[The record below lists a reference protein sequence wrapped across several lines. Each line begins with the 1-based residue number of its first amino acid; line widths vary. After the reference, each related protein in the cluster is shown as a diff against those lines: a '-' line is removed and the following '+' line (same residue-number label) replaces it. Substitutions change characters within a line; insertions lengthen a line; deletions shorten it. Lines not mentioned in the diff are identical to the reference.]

1 MISKNQWRV
10 IAITLAVAL
19 LVVSFLTGVMGIVDN
34 LGSVKETQGAY
45 TDFRDELD
53 ALKENDAFLAEGKA
67 EYDSAK
73 SEYDSEYAAY
83 EDEYGK
89 YEDAELQYNKDVLEY
104 NTQLI
109 AYSAGKNALG
119 GNADSAVSEG
129 KSKLDEGWKL
139 YNEGKAAYDAGVAEF
154 ESRKQE
160 YEKGLSMYEYL
171 LNAIE
176 ALEAS
181 GMSHDEALAAVGAQA
196 GIELSDEYIAQM
208 KAGIDSAQALIPEA
222 EAKLAEGKAQLDSAY
237 EQLMLGEAGL
247 ETAETKLAEANAQ
260 LNSMRSS
267 IAGGPARLD
276 AQGQSVSE
284 SKAGLDERKAELDA
298 KAEELSVYE
307 DVSEKVSRARDK
319 LIDEGFGGSDDST
332 EQLISAAGAHEAQLR
347 SEYLKSLISFI
358 LTYAGHLLAVA
369 AATAALLL
377 LRKNRLPAALRLS
390 VIGVAL
396 GLISVIASI
405 VFGDLDTLAFAAAVL
420 TAIGVGLSSEPDGNE

>member
-1 MISKNQWRV
+1 MFSKNQWR
-10 IAITLAVAL
+10 ILAIVLAVAL

-34 LGSVKETQGAY
+34 LGPVKEAQSAY
-45 TDFRDELD
+45 ADFHDELS
-53 ALKENDAFLAEGKA
+53 ALRENDAFLAEGKA
-67 EYDSAK
+67 EYESAK
-73 SEYDSEYAAY
+73 ADYDAEFAAY

-89 YEDAELQYNKDVLEY
+89 YEDAEVQYSKDVLEY

-119 GNADSAVSEG
+119 GAAGSAVSEG

-139 YNEGKAAYDAGVAEF
+139 YNEGKAAYDAGLAEF
-154 ESRKQE
+154 EKQKQE
-160 YEKGLSMYEYL
+160 YEKGVSMYEYM
-171 LNAIE
+171 LNSIE

-208 KAGIDSAQALIPEA
+208 KAGIDTAQALIPEA
-222 EAKLAEGKAQLDSAY
+222 EKKLSEGKAQLDAAY
-237 EQLMLGEAGL
+237 DQLMLGEAGL
-247 ETAETKLAEANAQ
+247 ETAQAQIASAKAQ
-260 LNSMRSS
+260 LDSMRSS
-267 IAGGPARLD
+267 IASGPARLD
-276 AQGQSVSE
+276 EQGQSVSD
-284 SKAGLDERKAELDA
+284 SKSELDARKSELDA

-319 LIDEGFGGSDDST
+319 LIDQGFGDNAAGT
-332 EQLISAAGAHEAQLR
+332 EQLISSAGAHEAQLR
-347 SEYLKSLISFI
+347 SEYLKTLISFI

-369 AATAALLL
+369 SAVAALLL
-377 LRKNRLPAALRLS
+377 LRKNKLPAAIKLS
-390 VIGVAL
+390 VVGVAL

-420 TAIGVGLSSEPDGNE
+420 TAAGVGLTAAPAEDE